1 MRKIAKNMFIIFN
14 LILLI
19 KFNTLFSSSSFSR
32 NSEKVTIQVV
42 NVPFDRQDQPQKQI
56 NDVALNFAGFYLA

>member
-14 LILLI
+14 LIPLI

-32 NSEKVTIQVV
+32 NSEKVTIHVV

-56 NDVALNFAGFYLA
+56 NDVALNFAGFYLT